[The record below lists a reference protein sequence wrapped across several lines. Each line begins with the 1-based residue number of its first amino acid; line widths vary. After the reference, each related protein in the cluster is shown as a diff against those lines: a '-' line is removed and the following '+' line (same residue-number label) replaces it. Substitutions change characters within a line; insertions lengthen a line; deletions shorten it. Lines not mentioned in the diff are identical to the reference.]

1 MAPPENSAFGD
12 ERLSDASGR
21 RQIDD
26 ALERLRRIDRALAPT
41 KPVAASAEAGQ
52 PAAPS
57 PQYGRV
63 RPPTAKPAPPPRAAS
78 DRPPPPP
85 TPQPAQPRVPPP
97 SQQRPRQTPPPPPS
111 EQAQQRA
118 QPRTE
123 SPAPQPGTRQP
134 PPGQGANT
142 QPASAPA
149 RRVDSLMRALLYV
162 AQQVGRPVSEAD
174 VRMLSSVPDNG
185 LDERSF
191 LLAVKRLGFQGSAVD
206 LTVDR
211 LDRMPTPFVVMG
223 DGNRPAQVVVTGRN
237 GRWTVL
243 DVVEGRVSELAA
255 RDIVS
260 IGDRALL
267 VREQLPEKRR
277 TEWYAQFWTRVRPVI
292 VEMGVASVVIN
303 ILGLATPLFMMVVF
317 NKVIGQGT
325 PDSIAST
332 MTVLCIGMMIA
343 YIFDFVLRVLRGYIS
358 AHTGARLDTLM
369 SGEAMHH
376 LVQLPYRHFE
386 RTPSGIIAERLRQ
399 LDVMRNFFTGQMPA
413 LAIDILFVAL
423 FLAVT
428 FAINFVIGM
437 VTLVTI
443 PLIIGI
449 SVLTHNVQK
458 RLVDEN
464 FVALAAK
471 SSTLTETVNNAATIK
486 ALGLESEVEKRWQAR
501 VAQSAW
507 TSFRA
512 NNLANI
518 AGTASAMLQLVAAL
532 AIIVVGTMEILEQRM
547 SVGALIAANMLAS
560 RALQPM
566 RQLVGA
572 WHQLQGVS
580 AAFKRIDELM
590 REKVEMQA
598 GELAPMPPLQGEV
611 TFERVTY
618 RFDENAPA
626 ILQEADL
633 TVAPGEVLGII
644 GPSGSGKTTIA
655 NLVQGLFKPS
665 GGRVLVDGTDI
676 SHISPAQLRAQIG
689 CVPQDVQLFTGSVRE
704 NIAMG
709 VANKDPNRIVAVAK
723 FVGAHN
729 FIQRMPQG
737 YNTILGERG
746 TGLSSGQRQLLCIA
760 RALIRNPRIL
770 ILDEATSAL
779 DPATEE
785 NLLRQLKGNTRGRTV
800 IMITHRLAPLAIAD
814 RVALVIDGRIERVGP
829 PTEIMAYA
837 RIRMGE
843 ASRGQVGPSP
853 NAAETAARA
862 TMMS

>member
-1 MAPPENSAFGD
+1 
-12 ERLSDASGR
+12 
-21 RQIDD
+21 
-26 ALERLRRIDRALAPT
+26 
-41 KPVAASAEAGQ
+41 
-52 PAAPS
+52 
-57 PQYGRV
+57 
-63 RPPTAKPAPPPRAAS
+63 
-78 DRPPPPP
+78 
-85 TPQPAQPRVPPP
+85 
-97 SQQRPRQTPPPPPS
+97 
-111 EQAQQRA
+111 
-118 QPRTE
+118 
-123 SPAPQPGTRQP
+123 
-134 PPGQGANT
+134 
-142 QPASAPA
+142 
-149 RRVDSLMRALLYV
+149 MRALLYT

-174 VRMLSSVPDNG
+174 VRMLSTVPDGG
-185 LDERSF
+185 LDEHSF
-191 LLAVKRLGFQGSAVD
+191 LLAGKRLGFQTNAID
-206 LTVDR
+206 LTIDR
-211 LDRMPTPFVVMG
+211 LGRLPTPFVVIGEG
-223 DGNRPAQVVVTGRN
+223 DASAQVVVAHKDGL
-237 GRWTVL
+237 WTVL
-243 DVVEGRVSELAA
+243 DVVEGRVQQLEPEQVVDL
-255 RDIVS
+255 
-260 IGDRALL
+260 GERALL

-277 TEWYAQFWTRVRPVI
+277 AEWYTQFWVRVRPVI
-292 VEMGVASVVIN
+292 FEMAVASFIIN

-332 MTVLCIGMMIA
+332 MTVLCIGMMLA
-343 YIFDFVLRVLRGYIS
+343 YTFDFILRILRGYIS

-413 LAIDILFVAL
+413 LAIDIAFVAL

-428 FAINFVIGM
+428 FAINFIIGA

-464 FVALAAK
+464 FMALAAK

-507 TSFRA
+507 TSYRA

-532 AIIVVGTMEILEQRM
+532 AIIAVGTWEILDQRM
-547 SVGALIAANMLAS
+547 SLGALIAANMLAS

-566 RQLVGA
+566 RQLVSA

-580 AAFKRIDELM
+580 AAFKRIDDLM
-590 REKVEMQA
+590 REPVEMQP
-598 GELAPMPPLQGEV
+598 GELAPMPPIQGEV

-618 RFDENAPA
+618 RFDDNSPP
-626 ILQEADL
+626 ILIDADL
-633 TVAPGEVLGII
+633 KVAPGEVLGII

-655 NLVQGLFKPS
+655 NLVQGLFKPAS
-665 GGRVLVDGTDI
+665 GRVLVDGTDI
-676 SHISPAQLRAQIG
+676 SHISPAQLRSQIG

-709 VANKDPNRIVAVAK
+709 VANKDPNRVVAVAK

-729 FIQRMPQG
+729 FIQRLPQG
-737 YNTILGERG
+737 YNTVLGERG
-746 TGLSSGQRQLLCIA
+746 QGLSTGQRQLICIA

-770 ILDEATSAL
+770 LLDEATSAL

-785 NLLRQLKGNTRGRTV
+785 QLLRQLKGNTRGRTL

-814 RVALVIDGRIERVGP
+814 RVALVIDGRVERVGP

-837 RIRMGE
+837 RIRMAE
-843 ASRGQVGPSP
+843 ASRGQVGPGS
-853 NAAETAARA
+853 AASQGAARA
-862 TMMS
+862 SMS